1 MQRVRQRFHQ
11 PDGGKYGS
19 LQSCVRTND
28 LDLVGDGTHLS
39 SFQMLGNF
47 SFGGDDYEQSVE
59 LWHSLL
65 RDLNVPVDEVHCYPE
80 RLDHRRLWVRRGYH
94 VVPDEQCQWSAGTIG
109 GHCCELYNRGL
120 ELGNLVNP
128 LGHST
133 DVGFGWERL
142 VQVIEGKE
150 RVDQTSLFRPGCHP
164 VVSDH
169 ERTLEVL
176 QLNGIQPG
184 NKGREYVCRRL
195 VRRLGGAGAP
205 PTAALSGARKAV
217 VAATSESAALV
228 VVGDVWHSAR
238 RTAPA
243 CWRLTRSWPSPSMPQ
258 AARRLRRGLS
268 RCGKQALSRCGAARC
283 AASRRTLPRKSP
295 GAATNLTICKPNWPQ
310 AASRTQVATS
320 PFQLRYLASVARC
333 LR

>member
-1 MQRVRQRFHQ
+1 VIDPCIIPDDPSTLFVCSGMQRVRQRFHQ

-195 VRRLGGAGAP
+195 VRRL
-205 PTAALSGARKAV
+205 LRYS
-217 VAATSESAALV
+217 SETELFSF
-228 VVGDVWHSAR
+228 GDWVE
-238 RTAPA
+238 
-243 CWRLTRSWPSPSMPQ
+243 Q
-258 AARRLRRGLS
+258 ERRLR
-268 RCGKQALSRCGAARC
+268 Q
-283 AASRRTLPRKSP
+283 
-295 GAATNLTICKPNWPQ
+295 
-310 AASRTQVATS
+310 
-320 PFQLRYLASVARC
+320 RC
-333 LR
+333 LEQGRRSWRRHRNQPPLWWWETFGILPEELHLLAGG